1 MNDRKVADLCLAA
14 RIKMMDE
21 FVRVE
26 SNEVIEKLIKDFTED
41 FTSLFIL
48 KCLLFMTFIALLIAV
63 FALILSRVKPPEQDS
78 KRSKR

>member
-26 SNEVIEKLIKDFTED
+26 SKEVIEKLIKDFTED
-41 FTSLFIL
+41 FTSLLVL
-48 KCLLFMTFIALLIAV
+48 KCLLFMTLIALVIA
-63 FALILSRVKPPEQDS
+63 FLALTIGRVQTLEQE
-78 KRSKR
+78 